1 MSNAS
6 TNNRGNSVS
15 GAKSIFFFDAALLIE
30 LAASPSNH
38 IIRFQAPIAYILDSL
53 CFHAFKVCLQLSL
66 IITETRMVT
75 SPKVFRVLL
84 LTKY

>member
-38 IIRFQAPIAYILDSL
+38 IIRFQAPIAYILDYY
-53 CFHAFKVCLQLSL
+53 
-66 IITETRMVT
+66 
-75 SPKVFRVLL
+75 VFMPSRFAYSCPWLL
-84 LTKY
+84 LKFEWWHPQRFSEFCC